1 MASGGRGI
9 VVLVGVDRTAT
20 HMLEEAAGVNQ
31 FGLATSAASYLFS
44 HFQMPPISEASDD
57 VAAACFHNLL

>member
-20 HMLEEAAGVNQ
+20 NMLEEAAGVNQ
-31 FGLATSAASYLFS
+31 IGLATAAASYLFS
-44 HFQMPPISEASDD
+44 HFQMPPISSG
-57 VAAACFHNLL
+57 